1 MDWLYLLEIIAFAA
15 VVCFAFIALADSLME
30 KPE

>member
-1 MDWLYLLEIIAFAA
+1 MDWLYLLQIVGFGA
-15 VVCFAFIALADSLME
+15 VCFGFIALADALME